1 MNKIDMGGQLP
12 EFTLQVGVSET
23 INLPSDIE
31 SDYAVILFYRGHW
44 WPYCIRQLGG
54 YEKNLEAL
62 RDLGVSVF
70 AATVDSLAETTK
82 VAQSLSFPV
91 AWGVDKQLG
100 DLLGAFWENRR
111 DHIQPTEFLVNKK
124 GRVLSSTYST
134 SPLGRMDADE
144 TVTLMKMI
152 TARKQ
157 QWSSVRCL
165 GYIRP
170 GIANAF

>member
-1 MNKIDMGGQLP
+1 M
-12 EFTLQVGVSET
+12 
-23 INLPSDIE
+23 
-31 SDYAVILFYRGHW
+31 
-44 WPYCIRQLGG
+44 GG

-70 AATVDSLAETTK
+70 AATVDSLAETRK
-82 VAQSLSFPV
+82 VGQSLCFPV

-157 QWSSVRCL
+157 Q
-165 GYIRP
+165 
-170 GIANAF
+170 

>member
-1 MNKIDMGGQLP
+1 M
-12 EFTLQVGVSET
+12 
-23 INLPSDIE
+23 
-31 SDYAVILFYRGHW
+31 
-44 WPYCIRQLGG
+44 GG

-62 RDLGVSVF
+62 HDLGVSVF
-70 AATVDSLAETTK
+70 AATVDSLAETTQ

-157 QWSSVRCL
+157 Q
-165 GYIRP
+165 
-170 GIANAF
+170 

>member
-1 MNKIDMGGQLP
+1 M
-12 EFTLQVGVSET
+12 
-23 INLPSDIE
+23 
-31 SDYAVILFYRGHW
+31 
-44 WPYCIRQLGG
+44 GG

-82 VAQSLSFPV
+82 VARSLSFPV

-157 QWSSVRCL
+157 Q
-165 GYIRP
+165 
-170 GIANAF
+170 